1 MGWQWEV
8 TLAIVLVIEVENTRN
23 ETGGIVR
30 PDHRSIQIPSNIL
43 AYFGGVFIVLLM
55 VQVVFDVI
63 GREVFSLPIDGTLE
77 IVSFY
82 YMVGVTFLPLAYVS
96 HEEGHIMV
104 EMFTQKLSR
113 PRLAGLEAIIGVICF
128 IFVVVLFVQT
138 WDAAME
144 SYEIEEMWETSDD
157 LITIWPSRFA
167 LPIGVF
173 MMGVYMVYRFVD
185 DTLVALGKRDADET
199 Q

>member
-1 MGWQWEV
+1 M
-8 TLAIVLVIEVENTRN
+8 
-23 ETGGIVR
+23 R

-43 AYFGGVFIVLLM
+43 AYIGGVFIILLM
-55 VQVVFDVI
+55 VQVVFDVV
-63 GREVFSLPIDGTLE
+63 GRELFGAPIDGTLE

-104 EMFTQKLSR
+104 EMFTRNLSR
-113 PRLAGLEAIIGVICF
+113 PRMAGLEAVIGIICF
-128 IFVVVLFVQT
+128 VFVVVLFLQS
-138 WDAAME
+138 WEAALE
-144 SYEIEEMWETSDD
+144 SYETGEMWETSDD

-173 MMGVYMVYRFVD
+173 LMGVYMVYRIVD
-185 DTLVALGKRDADET
+185 DILIAMGKRNGGDA

>member
-1 MGWQWEV
+1 M
-8 TLAIVLVIEVENTRN
+8 
-23 ETGGIVR
+23 R
-30 PDHRSIQIPSNIL
+30 PDHPSIQIPSNIL
-43 AYFGGVFIVLLM
+43 AYIGGVFIVLLM

-63 GREVFSLPIDGTLE
+63 GREAFGYPIDGTLE

-113 PRLAGLEAIIGVICF
+113 PKLAGLEAIIGIICF

-138 WDAAME
+138 WDAALE
-144 SYEIEEMWETSDD
+144 SYEIDEMWETSDD

-173 MMGVYMVYRFVD
+173 LMGIYMVYRFVD
-185 DTLVALGKRDADET
+185 DILIALGKREPQDA

>member
-1 MGWQWEV
+1 M
-8 TLAIVLVIEVENTRN
+8 
-23 ETGGIVR
+23 R
-30 PDHRSIQIPSNIL
+30 PDHWSIQIPSDIL
-43 AYFGGVFIVLLM
+43 AYIGGIFIVLLM
-55 VQVVFDVI
+55 IQVVLDVA
-63 GREVFSLPIDGTLE
+63 GREIFGLPIDGTLE

-104 EMFTQKLSR
+104 EMFTRKLSR
-113 PRLAGLEAIIGVICF
+113 PRLAGLEAVIGIMCF
-128 IFVVVLFVQT
+128 ALVVVLVTQS
-138 WDAAME
+138 WDAALD
-144 SYEIEEMWETSDD
+144 SYETEEMWETSDD

-173 MMGVYMVYRFVD
+173 MMGVYMVYRIAD
-185 DTLVALGKRDADET
+185 DILIALGKRDGGET

>member
-1 MGWQWEV
+1 
-8 TLAIVLVIEVENTRN
+8 
-23 ETGGIVR
+23 VR
-30 PDHRSIQIPSNIL
+30 PDHRSIQIPSDIL
-43 AYFGGVFIVLLM
+43 AYIGGVFIVLLM
-55 VQVVFDVI
+55 VQVVVDVV
-63 GREVFSLPIDGTLE
+63 GREVFGLPIDGTLE

-113 PRLAGLEAIIGVICF
+113 PRLAGLEAIIGIVCL
-128 IFVVVLFVQT
+128 IFVVVLVVQT
-138 WDAAME
+138 WDAALE
-144 SYEIEEMWETSDD
+144 SYDTGEMWETSDD

-173 MMGVYMVYRFVD
+173 LMGVYMVYRIVD
-185 DTLVALGKRDADET
+185 DILVALGKREPGEA